1 MIPMYKRLAA
11 ICLPQ
16 PSLKRALDDSFIPRI
31 VVNQVWTLLLALLL
45 APAAAGQDA
54 KSDEHLRFELFNDC
68 KPMDL
73 VVERLHDDAG
83 KIGLTK
89 ARLQAAAESRLR
101 SARLYDSDA
110 AAYLY
115 MNVAV
120 ASPAFSIRLEYRKRV
135 FDPASVKSGYAAT
148 WNTGSTG
155 THGGDAGY
163 IVSAL
168 SEKLDR
174 FLVEYLRVNESACS
188 R

>member
-1 MIPMYKRLAA
+1 MIPLYKRLAA

-16 PSLKRALDDSFIPRI
+16 PSLKRALVDSFVPRI
-31 VVNQVWTLLLALLL
+31 VVNRVWILLLALLL

-68 KPMDL
+68 KPMYLL
-73 VVERLHDDAG
+73 VEKLNDGAG

-101 SARLYDSDA
+101 SARLYDSA
-110 AAYLY
+110 ATAYLY
-115 MNVAV
+115 VNVSVVGMAV
-120 ASPAFSIRLEYRKRV
+120 SIRLEYNKRV
-135 FDPASVKSGYAAT
+135 FDVAT
-148 WNTGSTG
+148 GELGVATTWDTGSTG